1 MNKQLLNEEHLRSLG
16 YVVSY
21 MTVGSGPFLQLN
33 SPHPL
38 LPTNINE
45 LAHNV
50 VTTVK
55 SGLLK
60 AASGFFWGSSVQDSA
75 QIEEVPQDPEQK
87 LENCWSFKDPVKEAL
102 IAEVSPDTR
111 YNF

>member
-1 MNKQLLNEEHLRSLG
+1 M
-16 YVVSY
+16 
-21 MTVGSGPFLQLN
+21 
-33 SPHPL
+33 

-45 LAHNV
+45 LAQNV

-60 AASGFFWGSSVQDSA
+60 AASGFFWGSSAQDSA
-75 QIEEVPQDPEQK
+75 QAEELPQDPEQK
-87 LENCWSFKDPVKEAL
+87 LENCWNFKDPVKEAL

-111 YNF
+111 YCFND